1 MGGNGAG
8 KGAAGA
14 VGVGILDALAVKPGG
29 FSVGIQQVICVADA
43 VTAFAQDCAPTF
55 LADDAGSLLHLLRG
69 VDFDSRKQLCFGNVW
84 GDDRRHRQKNAFE
97 QADCF
102 GTGKDRTAGRNND
115 RIDDDILRMI
125 KMQSLR
131 NGVHQLGG
139 RNHPDFDGIGTDVLK
154 DGVNLLGK
162 KLRSDLHDGSNA
174 GRVLRGECGDCRGGI
189 YTVHRHGFDV
199 SLNTGACAGIT
210 SGDG

>member
-1 MGGNGAG
+1 
-8 KGAAGA
+8 
-14 VGVGILDALAVKPGG
+14 
-29 FSVGIQQVICVADA
+29 
-43 VTAFAQDCAPTF
+43 
-55 LADDAGSLLHLLRG
+55 
-69 VDFDSRKQLCFGNVW
+69 
-84 GDDRRHRQKNAFE
+84 
-97 QADCF
+97 
-102 GTGKDRTAGRNND
+102 
-115 RIDDDILRMI
+115 
-125 KMQSLR
+125 MQSLR

-154 DGVNLLGK
+154 DCVNLLGK
-162 KLRSDLHDGSNA
+162 KLRSNLHDGSDA